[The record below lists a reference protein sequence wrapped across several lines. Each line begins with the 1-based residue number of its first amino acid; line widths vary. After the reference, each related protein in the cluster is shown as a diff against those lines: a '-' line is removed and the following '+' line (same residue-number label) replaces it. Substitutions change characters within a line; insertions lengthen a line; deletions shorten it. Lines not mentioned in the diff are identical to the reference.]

1 MTVTASGGAPL
12 TADATV
18 PIKSASVNS
27 IVVLD
32 AKGSGLDTRTIT
44 DAAGATVAPIGAV
57 PAGGGGTANSG
68 LLSWLP
74 MGGLVGGTIATALL
88 VGVMLAR
95 RGCGRCASSDE
106 WSARSSCSGHCR
118 GRS

>member
-1 MTVTASGGAPL
+1 L

-44 DAAGATVAPIGAV
+44 DAASGRKVASRAP
-57 PAGGGGTANSG
+57 
-68 LLSWLP
+68 LD
-74 MGGLVGGTIATALL
+74 
-88 VGVMLAR
+88 
-95 RGCGRCASSDE
+95 AS
-106 WSARSSCSGHCR
+106 
-118 GRS
+118 